1 MLGEERDELPAL
13 AVQGAAFEEVVKL
26 YLLKATRRVEA
37 LLVACADVAGRG
49 LALGLGFGAFEDD
62 DVAGHKSCVG

>member
-1 MLGEERDELPAL
+1 VLGEERDELPAL

-37 LLVACADVAGRG
+37 LLVARRHVLGGLFAFSPCFCA
-49 LALGLGFGAFEDD
+49 L
-62 DVAGHKSCVG
+62 